1 MAYTSKCEI
10 CSHVS
15 GRNAGVYGA
24 SREVPSEEQ
33 CYELLTHIAENPE
46 CGDVMPGTGGVRKL
60 RWSLP
65 GRGKRGGA
73 RVIYFY
79 HDQDMPI
86 LLITMYPKNVKRDLS
101 QAEKNELKKLIP
113 VLVSTYKSRR
123 RGKK

>member
-1 MAYTSKCEI
+1 MSLVEMPEFTEQAKKSL
-10 CSHVS
+10 
-15 GRNAGVYGA
+15 
-24 SREVPSEEQ
+24 SEEQ
-33 CYELLTHIAENPE
+33 CYELLTHIAVNPE

-86 LLITMYPKNVKRDLS
+86 LLITMYPKSAKRDLS
-101 QAEKNELKKLIP
+101 QAEKNELKKLMP

>member
-1 MAYTSKCEI
+1 MSLVEMPEFTEEAEKSL
-10 CSHVS
+10 SD
-15 GRNAGVYGA
+15 
-24 SREVPSEEQ
+24 EQ

-86 LLITMYPKNVKRDLS
+86 LLITMYPKSAKRDLS